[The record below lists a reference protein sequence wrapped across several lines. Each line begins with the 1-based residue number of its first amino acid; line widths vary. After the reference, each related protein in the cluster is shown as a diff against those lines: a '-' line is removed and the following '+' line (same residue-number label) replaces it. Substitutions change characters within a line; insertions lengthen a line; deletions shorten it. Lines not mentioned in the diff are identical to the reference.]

1 MATRIHD
8 NLLKGLLF
16 VILFTFLLLHSFLGY
31 SQSAT
36 SYRGFVAAFGTR
48 NAAVASDIAPIHGSK
63 VTQSGG
69 QVGFVYGNSVVR
81 STIGLL
87 GYYSS
92 VGKSTGTTDLYTS
105 NVSVN
110 FYPLSLLS
118 DRNFLIEPYFTG
130 GLDYDRYKFYGFYL
144 QQEPGQ
150 LNYSQAEAPYLGK
163 IKQVNATGGLGV
175 QVKLRDQFDFIH
187 IFSELRYGR
196 NLSSKTSDR
205 AFAETALNNARQIVI
220 GVSFGA
226 RR

>member
-16 VILFTFLLLHSFLGY
+16 IILFTFLLLHSFLGY
-31 SQSAT
+31 SQPPA
-36 SYRGFVAAFGTR
+36 SYKGFVATFGTR
-48 NAAVASDIAPIHGSK
+48 TAAVASDIAPIHGSSI
-63 VTQSGG
+63 TQSGG
-69 QVGFVYGNSVVR
+69 QVGLVYGNSIVR
-81 STIGLL
+81 SKIGLL

-118 DRNFLIEPYFTG
+118 DRNFSIEPYFTG

-163 IKQVNATGGLGV
+163 IKQVNATGGVGI
-175 QVKLRDQFDFIH
+175 QAKLKDQFDFIH

-205 AFAETALNNARQIVI
+205 TFAETQLNNARQIVI